1 MSTKF
6 SSVVLESFL
15 VILKN
20 MRFGKLLLAFF
31 PLAFSDEYQVEI
43 TGTAS
48 VENFYNAILQRYQ
61 VAVAGFSYCPLA
73 KGSIRRLRE
82 IDAHYAVFFLDEQED
97 SRRNWWNIMASLSGN
112 GQGTINIFING
123 TAVYSNEL
131 AYGGVTDEQL
141 RDKIGMQ

>member
-1 MSTKF
+1 MRIKLTSLNF
-6 SSVVLESFL
+6 HVLF
-15 VILKN
+15 KN
-20 MRFGKLLLAFF
+20 MRFSKLLLAFF
-31 PLAFSDEYQVEI
+31 PLAFADEYQVEI
-43 TGTAS
+43 TGRAS
-48 VENFYNAILQRYQ
+48 FDNFYNAILQRFQ

-73 KGSIRRLRE
+73 KGSIRRLRD
-82 IDAHYAVFFLDEQED
+82 IGADYAVFFLDEQED